1 MKCVNHKQ
9 LSVLSKEAYRKKM
22 PLFIWGTMG
31 IGKCLDGDTP
41 ITTEHGVLPLKNIK
55 VKDKVFCY
63 DFENACIK
71 CGSVTNT
78 FIKTDNKNSIV
89 IETDSGQSI
98 TSSEEHHFLVK
109 DKWVKAKDLKVG
121 DIVFLYGKSPI
132 ALSRRDNRWG
142 RNNND
147 KDRQKYEW
155 ENHPH
160 TINSNQ
166 QLINRTDGMV
176 KNAGYNAEIEKFDK
190 GHKMLEGQKTSKN
203 DIPSKHFRT
212 SKCLQSSKNIISNID
227 SEKETGRDSYEI
239 YRNETRWKE
248 KGKTNKQKIHKR
260 RDSIVLGIEK
270 GELYSTRITKIHR
283 ENEKEVVLYDITT
296 EFGNYFANGILVHN
310 SDSIRNTAKDIAKE
324 KGLKFNE
331 DSSKMSDKDCF
342 SVIDIRLS
350 QMDLSDLRGLPKFD
364 ESTKTTRWY
373 YPNFLPNGG
382 QGILFLDELNLA
394 VPTVQATAYQL
405 ILNRCIGD
413 YHLPDGWLVISAG
426 NRLEDRANVFETPAP
441 LNNRFLHIELATP
454 DVDEWIDWSVANN
467 IDTRISTFLK
477 FKPSLLYKFD
487 KTTKDKAFPTPRTW
501 AFCSEMISDKDTKDR
516 EKMEILVAS
525 CIGEATAMEFVAW
538 LRLNDKLNIDA
549 ILKNPLEAKLPSEI
563 DLIYAMV
570 SGILEHY
577 KKDKKLLKPV
587 VQIATRLQPEFAVL
601 MLKLIKVHNPKFVQD
616 VVVLPEWTK
625 NGLAKKL
632 QPYFEEEKE

>member
-9 LSVLSKEAYRKKM
+9 LSVLSKEAYKKKM

-31 IGKCLDGDTP
+31 IGK
-41 ITTEHGVLPLKNIK
+41 
-55 VKDKVFCY
+55 
-63 DFENACIK
+63 
-71 CGSVTNT
+71 
-78 FIKTDNKNSIV
+78 
-89 IETDSGQSI
+89 
-98 TSSEEHHFLVK
+98 
-109 DKWVKAKDLKVG
+109 
-121 DIVFLYGKSPI
+121 
-132 ALSRRDNRWG
+132 
-142 RNNND
+142 
-147 KDRQKYEW
+147 
-155 ENHPH
+155 
-160 TINSNQ
+160 
-166 QLINRTDGMV
+166 
-176 KNAGYNAEIEKFDK
+176 
-190 GHKMLEGQKTSKN
+190 
-203 DIPSKHFRT
+203 
-212 SKCLQSSKNIISNID
+212 
-227 SEKETGRDSYEI
+227 
-239 YRNETRWKE
+239 
-248 KGKTNKQKIHKR
+248 
-260 RDSIVLGIEK
+260 
-270 GELYSTRITKIHR
+270 
-283 ENEKEVVLYDITT
+283 
-296 EFGNYFANGILVHN
+296 
-310 SDSIRNTAKDIAKE
+310 SDSIRNTAKEIAKD

-331 DSSKMSDKDCF
+331 DSSKMSDKECF

-373 YPNFLPNGG
+373 YPNFLPSGG

-413 YHLPDGWLVISAG
+413 YHLPDGWIVISAG

-454 DVDEWIDWSVANN
+454 DIDEWIDWSVANN

-501 AFCSEMISDKDTKDR
+501 AFCSEMISDKDAKDKD
-516 EKMEILVAS
+516 KMEILVAS

-538 LRLNDKLNIDA
+538 LSLHDKLDIDA
-549 ILKNPLEAKLPSEI
+549 ILKNPLEVKLPSEI
-563 DLIYAMV
+563 NLIYAMV
-570 SGILEHY
+570 SGVLEKY
-577 KKDKKLLKPV
+577 KKDKKLLKPI
-587 VQIATRLQPEFAVL
+587 VQLATRFQPEFAVL
-601 MLKLIKVHNPKFVQD
+601 MLKLIKVHNPRFVQD